1 MAEGAASVTD
11 AGRASAPPLAA
22 DLVSRNLN
30 GQKLGRKGRD
40 TRQRIIN
47 AAAELVADHAAG
59 PVSLSAV
66 ARRVPL
72 GMTSLYLYF
81 SDLTE
86 LLLAVLEPAMAE
98 AEESFVWRLRERW
111 PDAELA
117 ERCRTFIADYFAF
130 WERHS
135 RILHLRNAMADQ
147 HDRRMMQHRVDFA
160 RPIMTLLIGQMDG
173 QPRGTEFQAFSMASM
188 LMTGIERSATIWS
201 DKELPKFVEGLN
213 LDNADRFR
221 IPAARLLELG
231 IRDGREMARNARSTA
246 A

>member
-1 MAEGAASVTD
+1 MVDGAASVTD
-11 AGRASAPPLAA
+11 AGRASVPPFVAE
-22 DLVSRNLN
+22 DVSRNLN

-47 AAAELVADHAAG
+47 AAAELVADPSAG

-111 PDAELA
+111 PDAGLA
-117 ERCRTFIADYFAF
+117 DCCSTFIADYFAF

-160 RPIMTLLIGQMDG
+160 MPIMTLLIRQMDG
-173 QPRGTEFQAFSMASM
+173 DPQGPEFGSFSMASL

-201 DKELPKFVEGLN
+201 DKELPKLVAGMN
-213 LDNADRFR
+213 LGNADRFLV
-221 IPAARLLELG
+221 PAARLLELG
-231 IRDGREMARNARSTA
+231 ISDGREMARAGPRA

>member
-1 MAEGAASVTD
+1 VAEGTALVPD
-11 AGRASAPPLAA
+11 AGRASAPPFVPQ
-22 DLVSRNLN
+22 DVCRNLN

-40 TRQRIIN
+40 TRDRIIK
-47 AAAELVADHAAG
+47 AAAELVADPSSG

-86 LLLAVLEPAMAE
+86 LLQAVLEPAMAE

-117 ERCRTFIADYFAF
+117 ERCRTFIAGYFAF

-135 RILHLRNAMADQ
+135 HILHLRNAMADQ

-160 RPIMTLLIGQMDG
+160 RPIMTLLIRQMDG
-173 QPRGTEFQAFSMASM
+173 DPQGSEFQAFSMASM

-201 DKELPKFVEGLN
+201 DKELPKFVEGMN
-213 LDNADRFR
+213 LGNADRFR

-231 IRDGREMARNARSTA
+231 IKDGRALASGLTA

>member
-1 MAEGAASVTD
+1 MVEGAASSVPD
-11 AGRASAPPLAA
+11 AGRAFVPPLVSG
-22 DLVSRNLN
+22 DVSRNLN

-40 TRQRIIN
+40 TRQRIIRS
-47 AAAELVADHAAG
+47 AADLVADPAAR

-117 ERCRTFIADYFAF
+117 EHCRTFIADYFAF

-147 HDRRMMQHRVDFA
+147 HDPRMVQHRVDFA
-160 RPIMTLLIGQMDG
+160 RPIMTLLIWQMDG
-173 QPRGTEFQAFSMASM
+173 NLQGSEFQTFSMASM

-201 DKELPKFVEGLN
+201 DKELPKFVKGLN
-213 LDNADRFR
+213 LANADRFL

-231 IRDGREMARNARSTA
+231 IRDGREMAKADPRA